1 MKINAS
7 LEAKFQHISR
17 IAWEKVID
25 SKLCYG
31 GVMDE
36 AFCNAVAYS
45 SQLTYTSRPANAWP
59 GH

>member
-1 MKINAS
+1 MPQSTSLKAKI
-7 LEAKFQHISR
+7 EHISR

-36 AFCNAVAYS
+36 AFCDAVAYS
-45 SQLTYTSRPANAWP
+45 SQLTYTSRPANPWP